1 MEDTISLT
9 VKLRGG
15 EALFIT
21 PVSYDWGGEDNKFHL
36 YPTLE
41 FLPNIPYVLKGN
53 YIIPN
58 NFHVFNLWKYRA
70 TKISEAVKVFI
81 NIFLDEFKDFIGSN
95 VFDSWFQNRTWDWGY
110 YCVSKELSH
119 DWFYAVDIFQPYEP
133 LHLVGNIEVDWSR
146 ASKYITWDIGYLS
159 PSSLWVEERLKK
171 EFHVWTFDKEEDKVA
186 EEKFWKWRQEQ
197 IDKGYEVFYITSL
210 ET

>member
-9 VKLRGG
+9 IKLRGG
-15 EALFIT
+15 EALYIT
-21 PVSYDWGGEDNKFHL
+21 PVSYDWSGENNKFRI

-41 FLPNIPYVLKGN
+41 FLPSIPWALKRGSYENKLHNSQLWYSKITRTTKAFLEMFPDNIKRL
-53 YIIPN
+53 
-58 NFHVFNLWKYRA
+58 
-70 TKISEAVKVFI
+70 T
-81 NIFLDEFKDFIGSN
+81 GSN
-95 VFDSWFQNRTWDWGY
+95 VFHPWFKNWTWDWGIY
-110 YCVSKELSH
+110 YINKELNN
-119 DWFYAVDIFQPYEP
+119 DWFYAVDIFQADEP
-133 LHLVGNIEVDWSR
+133 LHLRGNIEVDWSN

-159 PSSLWVEERLKK
+159 PSSLWVEKRLREK
-171 EFHVWTFDKEEDKVA
+171 FHVWTFDKEEDKVA